1 MDRLYIFIH
10 EALKNFLSRA
20 MLIVAACSILFLSAC
35 VFKHTTSRNFSVQK
49 QTVHVFVQM
58 PTSNQVYANIAPLVY
73 DSIVEYFELVGYK
86 ISCKQ
91 SDAYTFNIIV
101 KSLDPLQKYVSP
113 DILLFHSTIR
123 LELECQLLNFNQSIV
138 ASKIFYF
145 YHLIS
150 KPKNP
155 VTNSD
160 FLDFEYR
167 KLLRK
172 AMPKIEQYFRPYL
185 VEKCQ

>member
-1 MDRLYIFIH
+1 MDRLYIFVH
-10 EALKNFLSRA
+10 EALKNFLSRV
-20 MLIVAACSILFLSAC
+20 MLIVAACSILFLSGC
-35 VFKHTTSRNFSVQK
+35 FLKHTTCRNFSIQK
-49 QTVHVFVQM
+49 QMAPVFVQM
-58 PTSNQVYANIAPLVY
+58 PISNQVYENITSLVY
-73 DSIVEYFELVGYK
+73 DSIIEHFELVGYK

-91 SDAYTFNIIV
+91 NDAYTLKVTV
-101 KSLDPLQKYVSP
+101 KSLDPVQKYVSP

-123 LELECQLLNFNQSIV
+123 LELECQLLNFNQSVV
-138 ASKIFYF
+138 ASKVFYF

-155 VTNSD
+155 VTTSD
-160 FLDFEYR
+160 FLDFEYK

-185 VEKCQ
+185 VEKCR